1 MNKSIIVQTLRTMIR
16 RNKANAE
23 RAEAFANGTGETL
36 ATGYARAFG
45 VLDATVRLDVLD
57 AEWTIELLG
66 EEPTP
71 LH

>member
-1 MNKSIIVQTLRTMIR
+1 MNKSIIVQTLRGLIR

-23 RAEAFANGTGETL
+23 KAEAFANGSTESL
-36 ATGYARAFG
+36 AEGYARGFG

-57 AEWTIELLG
+57 AEWIIELLG